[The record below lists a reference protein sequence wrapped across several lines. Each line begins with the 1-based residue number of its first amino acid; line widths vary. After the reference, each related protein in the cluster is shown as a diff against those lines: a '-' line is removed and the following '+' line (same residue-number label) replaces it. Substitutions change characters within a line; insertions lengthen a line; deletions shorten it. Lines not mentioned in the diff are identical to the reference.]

1 MGEKESPVGSDPA
14 SSRRVLSNSKRNVR
28 DVAIILVIAV
38 VFGILVRTFVF
49 QSFYIPSGSMIPTLK
64 VGNRVLVN
72 ELSYDFH
79 PIHRGDVIV
88 FRTPPDDRGNPVI
101 KDLVKRVVGLPGDT
115 VSSANGKLE
124 INGKPLSEPYLPP
137 GTVTS
142 GVPTEKIPPGE
153 LWVMG
158 DNRQNSED
166 SRFFGPISEK
176 LIVGRVSIRYW
187 PLGSFKLFG

>member
-1 MGEKESPVGSDPA
+1 M
-14 SSRRVLSNSKRNVR
+14 
-28 DVAIILVIAV
+28 ILVIAV

-79 PIHRGDVIV
+79 PIHRGDIIV
-88 FRTPPDDRGNPVI
+88 FRTPPKDRGNPVI

-142 GVPTEKIPPGE
+142 GVPTQKIPPGE

-176 LIVGRVSIRYW
+176 LIVGRVTLIYW